1 MSPIRRN
8 HGFYL
13 ITASETGTELMSVSA
28 ASLLARLVDVL
39 IRYRLPILAASALLS
54 IVAVYPASRLAF
66 NETIESMFAEDDP
79 HLTDYR
85 ASRTLFGGDEL
96 IGVVYRDPRLFDAE
110 GLERVASLAQELSL
124 VAGVRPEST
133 QSLARN
139 LAAADQPVFKTFFKK
154 QIETFRRQVI
164 ELSRNIH
171 VGDDDETTA
180 IVLRLVAEAQ
190 AACPRGETI
199 DAIRKVAA
207 GHQKRYGFVTFV
219 VGEPVQI
226 HDMFRYVRQDG
237 VRLGWTSTGLLV
249 IVILVLFRSL
259 RWVLLPILIVQATLV
274 WTKAILFLSGSQ
286 LTMVSSVLE
295 SLVTIMGVATVM
307 HMSLVYCE
315 MRTKFERVAALRQ
328 TLVLLASDVFWV
340 CATTAAGFAAELSS
354 HVYPVRSFGVIMT
367 LGSMLVLAAI
377 VAILPGGVLLGRH
390 TADPD
395 VSAADKQL
403 GRWLGVLGGWIER
416 YPWRLL
422 GACLA
427 LTLLSLAGMFRIR
440 VETEFSRNFRQSSPI
455 VQAIDFTERHL
466 GGAGAWEVNFP
477 APQELSDEF
486 LEKIRELTRQLRELP
501 GAGPEDSL
509 GLTKVTSLTDG
520 IDLVPER
527 MLLIKIPIERRLDFL
542 GIFQPEFASSH
553 YNPAAGRMRIML
565 RARERQ
571 PAESKESLI
580 RRVEELA
587 QNAFPAGT
595 ADRARA
601 TGLFVL
607 LTFIV
612 ESLLGDQ
619 WACFA
624 WGAAGIIIMMTIA
637 YRSVRIG
644 LLSLVPNLL
653 PIVLV
658 VGTMGWL
665 DLPINIGTAMISS
678 VSMGLTVDASIFYI
692 SSFRRMQA
700 QGMNFSQALHATQ
713 HEIGRALIYSNFALI
728 LGFLVL
734 TMSHFI
740 PLVYFGLLVS
750 VAMLGGLA
758 GNLVLLPLLMRAT
771 RRNSR
776 G

>member
-1 MSPIRRN
+1 MIAWS
-8 HGFYL
+8 
-13 ITASETGTELMSVSA
+13 
-28 ASLLARLVDVL
+28 ASLLARLVDFL
-39 IRYRLPILAASALLS
+39 IRRRLPILAASAL
-54 IVAVYPASRLAF
+54 ITMGAIYPASLLTF

-79 HLTDYR
+79 HLIDYLATR
-85 ASRTLFGGDEL
+85 RLFGGDEL
-96 IGVVYRDPRLFDAE
+96 VGVVYRDPHLFDKE
-110 GLERVASLAQELSL
+110 GLDRVARLAKELSH
-124 VAGVRPEST
+124 VAGVREEST
-133 QSLARN
+133 QSIAQN
-139 LAAADQPVFKTFFKK
+139 LAAAEQPVFQRFFKK
-154 QIETFRRQVI
+154 QIEAFRLRVI

-171 VGDDDETTA
+171 VGNDDETTA
-180 IVLRLVAEAQ
+180 VVLRLTAEAE
-190 AACPRGETI
+190 APCPRGETI
-199 DAIRKVAA
+199 DGIRKIAA
-207 GHQKRYGFVTFV
+207 NHQARHGFVTYV

-226 HDMFRYVRQDG
+226 HDMFQYVREDG
-237 VRLGWTSTGLLV
+237 AVLGWTSTGLLV
-249 IVILVLFRSL
+249 IVILVLFRRL
-259 RWVLLPILIVQATLV
+259 RWVLLPILIVQATLI
-274 WTKAILFLSGSQ
+274 WTKAILFLMDIK

-307 HMSLVYCE
+307 HISLVYCE
-315 MRTKFERVAALRQ
+315 LRIKLDRVAALRH
-328 TLVLLASDVFWV
+328 TLALLASDVFWV

-367 LGSMLVLAAI
+367 LGSMLVLPAI
-377 VAILPGGVLLGRH
+377 AGILPGGVLLGRQ

-395 VSAADKQL
+395 VGAVDKQL

-427 LTLLSLAGMFRIR
+427 VTILSLVGMLRIR

-477 APQELSDEF
+477 APRELSDEF
-486 LEKIRELTRQLRELP
+486 LAKVRELTRQLRELP
-501 GAGPEDSL
+501 GADAAPAL
-509 GLTKVTSLTDG
+509 AKVTALTDG

-527 MLLIKIPIERRLDFL
+527 MLFITIPIEKRLDFL

-553 YNPAAGRMRIML
+553 YNATAGRMRIML

-571 PAESKESLI
+571 PAEVKESLI
-580 RRVEELA
+580 RRVEELT
-587 QNAFPAGT
+587 QQAFPADG

-619 WACFA
+619 WACFL
-624 WGAAGIIIMMTIA
+624 WGAVGIIVMMTVA
-637 YRSVRIG
+637 YRSLRIG
-644 LLSLVPNLL
+644 LISLVPNLL

-658 VGTMGWL
+658 VGAMGWL

-692 SSFRRMQA
+692 SSFRRMQE

-734 TMSHFI
+734 TLSHFI

-771 RRNSR
+771 GRDKGDTRP
-776 G
+776 

>member
-1 MSPIRRN
+1 
-8 HGFYL
+8 
-13 ITASETGTELMSVSA
+13 MSVSA

-54 IVAVYPASRLAF
+54 IVAVYPASRLTF
-66 NETIESMFAEDDP
+66 NETIESMFAEDDS
-79 HLTDYR
+79 HLTDYL
-85 ASRTLFGGDEL
+85 ASRKLFGGDEL
-96 IGVVYRDPRLFDAE
+96 VGVVYCDPQLFEKD
-110 GLERVASLAQELSL
+110 GLERVARLAQELSL

-139 LAAADQPVFKTFFKK
+139 LAAADQPVFKAFFKKK

-207 GHQKRYGFVTFV
+207 GHQKRYKFETYV

-237 VRLGWTSTGLLV
+237 AVLGWTSTGLLV

-274 WTKAILFLSGSQ
+274 WTKALLFLSGIQ

-307 HMSLVYCE
+307 HLSLVYCE
-315 MRTKFERVAALRQ
+315 MRAKLERVAALRQ

-367 LGSMLVLAAI
+367 LGSMLVLPAI
-377 VAILPGGVLLGRH
+377 AAILPGGVLLGRH

-395 VSAADKQL
+395 VSAVDKQL
-403 GRWLGVLGGWIER
+403 GRWLQVLGGWIER

-427 LTLLSLAGMFRIR
+427 LTILSLAGMFRIR
-440 VETEFSRNFRQSSPI
+440 VETQFSRNFRQSSPI

-501 GAGPEDSL
+501 GAGPDDSA

-758 GNLVLLPLLMRAT
+758 GNLVLLPLLLRAT

>member
-1 MSPIRRN
+1 MIAWS
-8 HGFYL
+8 
-13 ITASETGTELMSVSA
+13 

-39 IRYRLPILAASALLS
+39 IRHRLPILAASALITVLA
-54 IVAVYPASRLAF
+54 IYPATRLTF
-66 NETIESMFAEDDP
+66 NETIESMFADADP
-79 HLTDYR
+79 HLTDYL
-85 ASRTLFGGDEL
+85 ASRKLFGGDE
-96 IGVVYRDPRLFDAE
+96 IVGVVYRDRGLFEKE
-110 GLERVASLAQELSL
+110 GLERVARLANELSH
-124 VAGVRPEST
+124 VTGVRQEST
-133 QSLARN
+133 QSLAKN
-139 LAAADQPVFKTFFKK
+139 LEAADQQVFKTFFKK
-154 QIETFRRQVI
+154 QIEAFRLRVI

-171 VGDDDETTA
+171 VGDDDMTTA
-180 IVLRLVAEAQ
+180 VVLRLVAQAEAT
-190 AACPRGETI
+190 CPRGETI
-199 DAIRKVAA
+199 DEIRKIAA
-207 GHQKRYGFVTFV
+207 EHQKRSGFVTYV
-219 VGEPVQI
+219 VGEPVQV
-226 HDMFRYVRQDG
+226 HDMFQYVREDG
-237 VRLGWTSTGLLV
+237 VRLGWTSTGLLI
-249 IVILVLFRSL
+249 IVILVLFRRL

-274 WTKAILFLSGSQ
+274 WTKAILYLSGIK

-307 HMSLVYCE
+307 HISLVYCE
-315 MRTKFERVAALRQ
+315 LRIKLDRVSALRQ

-367 LGSMLVLAAI
+367 LGTMLVLPAI
-377 VAILPGGVLLGRH
+377 AAILPGGVLLGRY

-395 VSAADKQL
+395 VGAVDKQL

-422 GACLA
+422 AACLA
-427 LTLLSLAGMFRIR
+427 VTIFSLAGMLRIR
-440 VETEFSRNFRQSSPI
+440 VETEFSRNFRESSPI

-477 APQELSDEF
+477 APHELSDEF
-486 LEKIRELTRQLRELP
+486 LEKVRKLARQFREIRGSSAAP
-501 GAGPEDSL
+501 
-509 GLTKVTSLTDG
+509 GLTKVTAITDG
-520 IDLVPER
+520 IDLVPDR
-527 MLLIKIPIERRLDFL
+527 MLFIKIPIEKRLDFL
-542 GIFQPEFASSH
+542 GMFQPEFASSH
-553 YNPAAGRMRIML
+553 YNAAAGRMRIML
-565 RARERQ
+565 RAHERQ
-571 PAESKESLI
+571 PAEVKESLI
-580 RRVEELA
+580 RRVEELT
-587 QNAFPAGT
+587 QQAFPADG

-619 WACFA
+619 WACFL
-624 WGAAGIIIMMTIA
+624 WGAVGIIVMMTIA

-644 LLSLVPNLL
+644 LISLIPNLL

-658 VGTMGWL
+658 VGAMGWL

-700 QGMNFSQALHATQ
+700 QGMNFSQALHGTQ

-734 TMSHFI
+734 TLSHFI

-771 RRNSR
+771 RRNAV
-776 G
+776 GKMKNEE

>member
-1 MSPIRRN
+1 MIAW
-8 HGFYL
+8 G
-13 ITASETGTELMSVSA
+13 

-54 IVAVYPASRLAF
+54 IAAVFPASRLSF

-79 HLTDYR
+79 HLTDYL
-85 ASRTLFGGDEL
+85 ASRRLFGGDEL
-96 IGVVYRDPRLFDAE
+96 VGVVYRDRQLLEPE
-110 GLERVASLAQELSL
+110 GLERVSRLAQELSL
-124 VAGVRPEST
+124 VAGVRAEST
-133 QSLARN
+133 QSIAGN
-139 LAAADQPVFKTFFKK
+139 LAAADQPVFKAFFKK
-154 QIETFRRQVI
+154 QIEALRRQVI
-164 ELSRNIH
+164 ELSRGIL
-171 VGDDDETTA
+171 VGDDDQTTA
-180 IVLRLVAEAQ
+180 VVLRLVAEAQ
-190 AACPRGETI
+190 ARCPRGETI

-207 GHQKRYGFVTFV
+207 GHQQRFGLITHV

-226 HDMFRYVRQDG
+226 HDMFQYVRQDG
-237 VRLGWTSTGLLV
+237 EVLGRTSTGLLIV
-249 IVILVLFRSL
+249 VILVLFRRL

-274 WTKAILFLSGSQ
+274 WTKAILFLSGIK

-307 HMSLVYCE
+307 HISLVYCE
-315 MRTKFERVAALRQ
+315 LRPKLDRVAALRH

-377 VAILPGGVLLGRH
+377 AAILPGGVLLGRR

-416 YPWRLL
+416 YPWRLM

-427 LTLLSLAGMFRIR
+427 LTILSLVGMFRIR

-455 VQAIDFTERHL
+455 VKAIDFTERHM
-466 GGAGAWEVNFP
+466 GGAGVWEVNFP
-477 APQELSDEF
+477 APRELSEEF
-486 LEKIRELTRQLRELP
+486 LEKVRQVARRLRELP
-501 GAGPEDSL
+501 GAGPGDVA
-509 GLTKVTSLTDG
+509 GITKVTAITDG
-520 IDLVPER
+520 IDLIPER
-527 MLLIKIPIERRLDFL
+527 MVLISLSVERRLQL
-542 GIFQPEFASSH
+542 LRIFQPEFADTL

-565 RARERQ
+565 RTRERQ
-571 PAESKESLI
+571 PAEIKESLI
-580 RRVEELA
+580 HRVEDLA
-587 QNAFPAGT
+587 QDAFPDATAGK
-595 ADRARA
+595 ARA

-624 WGAAGIIIMMTIA
+624 WGAAGIIAMMTMA

-644 LLSLVPNLL
+644 LISLVPNLL

-658 VGTMGWL
+658 VGAMGWL
-665 DLPINIGTAMISS
+665 DLPVNIGTAMISS

-771 RRNSR
+771 GRNAE
-776 G
+776 

>member
-1 MSPIRRN
+1 MIAWR
-8 HGFYL
+8 
-13 ITASETGTELMSVSA
+13 
-28 ASLLARLVDVL
+28 ASLLERLIDFLV
-39 IRYRLPILAASALLS
+39 RRRLPILVASALVS
-54 IVAVYPASRLAF
+54 ILAVFPATRLAF
-66 NETIESMFAEDDP
+66 NETIESMFAVDDP
-79 HLTDYR
+79 HLTDYL
-85 ASRTLFGGDEL
+85 ASRNLFGGDEFV
-96 IGVVYRDPRLFDAE
+96 GVVYRDPELFE
-110 GLERVASLAQELSL
+110 KVGLERVAALAQELSRIT
-124 VAGVRPEST
+124 GVRPEST
-133 QSLARN
+133 QSIARN
-139 LAAADQPVFKTFFKK
+139 LAATEQPVFKTLFKK
-154 QIETFRRQVI
+154 QIEAFRQKAI

-180 IVLRLVAEAQ
+180 VILRLVAEQQ
-190 AACPRGETI
+190 APCPRGETI

-207 GHQKRYGFVTFV
+207 GHQEQTGFETHV

-226 HDMFRYVRQDG
+226 HDMFRYVRDDG
-237 VRLGWTSTGLLV
+237 VTLGWTSTGLLV
-249 IVILVLFRSL
+249 IVILLLFRSL
-259 RWVLLPILIVQATLV
+259 RWVILPILIVQATLV
-274 WTKAILFLSGSQ
+274 WTKAILFLSGIK

-315 MRTKFERVAALRQ
+315 LRVKLDRVAALRQ
-328 TLVLLASDVFWV
+328 TLVLLASDIFWV

-367 LGSMLVLAAI
+367 LGTMLVLPAI
-377 VAILPGGVLLGRH
+377 AAILPGGVLLGRH
-390 TADPD
+390 APDPD
-395 VSAADKQL
+395 VSAVDKQL
-403 GRWLGVLGGWIER
+403 GHWLEVLGGWIER
-416 YPWRLL
+416 HPGRLL
-422 GACLA
+422 GICLGV
-427 LTLLSLAGMFRIR
+427 TVLSLMGMFRIR

-466 GGAGAWEVNFP
+466 GGAGVWEVNFP
-477 APQELSDEF
+477 APRELSDEF
-486 LEKIRELTRQLRELP
+486 LDKIRVLTRQLRDLP
-501 GAGPEDSL
+501 GAGPDASP

-520 IDLVPER
+520 IDLLPER
-527 MLLIKIPIERRLDFL
+527 LLLVKIPVERRLEFL
-542 GIFQPEFASSH
+542 GLFQPEFASSH

-571 PAESKESLI
+571 PAETKESLI

-587 QNAFPAGT
+587 QTAFPAV
-595 ADRARA
+595 AAERARA

-624 WGAAGIIIMMTIA
+624 WGAAGIIIMMAIA
-637 YRSVRIG
+637 YRSLRIG
-644 LLSLVPNLL
+644 LISLVPNLL

-658 VGTMGWL
+658 VGAMGWL

-692 SSFRRMQA
+692 SSFRRMQT

-734 TMSHFI
+734 TLSHFI

-771 RRNSR
+771 RAKAE